1 MKQLCIFYTFRLY
14 VWFKYI
20 YYISRKYKNNVNFI
34 NINMKNL
41 CKIFFLLLFF
51 LLPYN
56 AEARSKA
63 NIYAF
68 SRDLPKKQIISESGF
83 RASLG
88 EFDGDFVIAI
98 FWSRYC
104 VPCIKELKSLSNFVK
119 ETRTNGIR
127 VLMISPKSEWVS
139 GFVEQREFMRRFG
152 AENLEIYVDEKEAVA
167 SALGIFSSPISIL
180 ISREGREIGRIR
192 GSLKWDDQ
200 DVIEYIYK
208 VKAEKG

>member
-1 MKQLCIFYTFRLY
+1 MFYSNTYIIYLCG
-14 VWFKYI
+14 
-20 YYISRKYKNNVNFI
+20 KYKNNVNFI
-34 NINMKNL
+34 NRNMKNF
-41 CKIFFLLLFF
+41 CKIFFLLMFV
-51 LLPYN
+51 LLPQN
-56 AEARSKA
+56 AEAKSKA

-68 SRDLPKKQIISESGF
+68 SRSLPKKQIISESGF
-83 RASLG
+83 KASLG
-88 EFDGDFVIAI
+88 EFEGDFVIAV

-127 VLMISPKSEWVS
+127 VLMISPKSEWNS
-139 GFVEQREFMRRFG
+139 GFIEQREFMRRFE

-167 SALGIFSSPISIL
+167 SALGIYSSPISIL
-180 ISREGREIGRIR
+180 ISREGREIGRVR

-200 DVIEYIYK
+200 DVIDYIYK

>member
-1 MKQLCIFYTFRLY
+1 
-14 VWFKYI
+14 
-20 YYISRKYKNNVNFI
+20 
-34 NINMKNL
+34 MKNL
-41 CKIFFLLLFF
+41 CKIFFLMLFVLLSQ
-51 LLPYN
+51 N
-56 AEARSKA
+56 AVAKSKA

-68 SRDLPKKQIISESGF
+68 SRELPQKQIIGESGY
-83 RASLG
+83 RVSLG
-88 EFDGDFVIAI
+88 EFEGDFVIAV

-127 VLMISPKSEWVS
+127 VLMISPKSEWTT

-180 ISREGREIGRIR
+180 ISREGREIGRVR
-192 GSLKWDDQ
+192 GSLRWDDD

>member
-1 MKQLCIFYTFRLY
+1 
-14 VWFKYI
+14 
-20 YYISRKYKNNVNFI
+20 
-34 NINMKNL
+34 MKNF
-41 CKIFFLLLFF
+41 CKIFFLLLFV
-51 LLPYN
+51 LV
-56 AEARSKA
+56 AQSVDAKSKA

-68 SRDLPKKQIISESGF
+68 SRSLPKKQIISESGF
-83 RASLG
+83 RAALG
-88 EFDGDFVIAI
+88 DFEGDFVIAV

-119 ETRTNGIR
+119 QTRTNGIR

-139 GFVEQREFMRRFG
+139 GFDEQREFMRLFE

-180 ISREGREIGRIR
+180 ISREGREIGRVR
-192 GSLKWDDQ
+192 GSLRWDDQ

>member
-20 YYISRKYKNNVNFI
+20 YYIRCKYKNNVNFI

-41 CKIFFLLLFF
+41 CKIFFLLLFI
-51 LLPYN
+51 LLPHN
-56 AEARSKA
+56 AETRSKA

-88 EFDGDFVIAI
+88 EFEGDFVIAV

-104 VPCIKELKSLSNFVK
+104 APCIRELKSLSNFVK

-152 AENLEIYVDEKEAVA
+152 VENLEIYVDEKEAVA

-180 ISREGREIGRIR
+180 ISREGQEIGRIR

-200 DVIEYIYK
+200 DVIDYIYK